1 MIFPE
6 VLTVD
11 HVLKSIDAVVNE
23 WFRLGLELGVPPS
36 TLETIKYNHPTDVEA
51 CKVKMVEQWLKQPGS
66 QWYSLVEALNEIGLK
81 YIANKIA
88 EKYSNSKFIL

>member
-1 MIFPE
+1 MLFPD

-11 HVLKSIDAVVNE
+11 HVLKSIDAVVAE
-23 WFRLGLELGVPPS
+23 WFRLGLELGVPHS
-36 TLETIKYNHPTDVEA
+36 TLETIKHNHPTDVEA
-51 CKVKMVEQWLKQPGS
+51 CKMKMVEQWLKQPRPL
-66 QWYSLVEALNEIGLK
+66 WCSLVEALNEIGLK